1 MMSQQTV
8 PTLDFAT
15 VMASSV
21 HDMKNSLSAVLA
33 GLDGLQQETQLSAGN
48 NRQVDGLRHQSRRLN
63 CQLMQMLSIYKLQ
76 QDLYSPNIQQWP
88 VDEFLEDVASEHR
101 GLLAAQGISICDH
114 TEPELSGFFD
124 RELVVGVLD
133 NALNNAVRYSR
144 SRLEISARYWVH
156 EQGEGVELSLRD
168 DGPGYPE
175 AMCVR
180 SGQTAAA
187 LQFQQGRTGLG
198 LYFCSLVADLH
209 RNKGVHGRI
218 ICDNEGIDGGGR
230 FALLLP

>member
-1 MMSQQTV
+1 MSQQAV

-33 GLDGLQQETQLSAGN
+33 GLDDLQQHTELSAGN

-76 QDLYSPNIQQWP
+76 QELYSPNIQQWP
-88 VDEFLEDVASEHR
+88 VDEFLEDIASEHS
-101 GLLAAQGISICDH
+101 GLLAAKGVNISLQV
-114 TEPELSGFFD
+114 EPELCGYFD

-133 NALNNAVRYSR
+133 NALNNAFRYTR
-144 SRLEISARYWVH
+144 SRLELSACYWTH
-156 EQGEGVELSLRD
+156 EHGEGVELSLRD

-175 AMCVR
+175 AMCVQ
-180 SGQTAAA
+180 SGETAAA

-218 ICDNEGIDGGGR
+218 ICDNDGIDGGGR